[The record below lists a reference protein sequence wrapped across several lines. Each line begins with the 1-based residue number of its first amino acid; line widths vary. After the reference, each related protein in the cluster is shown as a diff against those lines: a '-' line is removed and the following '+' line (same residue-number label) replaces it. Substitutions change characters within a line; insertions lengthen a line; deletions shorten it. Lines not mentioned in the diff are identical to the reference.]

1 MPWAFAFVVLANA
14 TWFVARASYA
24 QDTHPWI
31 YRLLGGIALVCLAA
45 GTATAVDIQAVPH
58 SVKNV
63 TASAVVVVVTGAMV
77 WLTLRGNR
85 FNGWQLLGT
94 VPISFAALHC
104 IAYNVG
110 WLQHVELA
118 QLMGML
124 SSALGLLMLLAS
136 LVWRS
141 RGGVLSSGRAQ
152 AFADYDAET
161 GLLAAEKRKSRLPRL
176 LPRGSTLKSGSGVML
191 LRWVDAARY
200 AGLAASAQRGQ
211 ILRQVGIL
219 MRGTAR
225 DIDSLIR
232 HDEDHFLM
240 LVEGPISRDSLAA
253 MASQI
258 MAASLRGTD
267 PALSAGA
274 SVPVHLH
281 IAIWQETAATTS
293 ASNVMALLTRRLNIM
308 SHNTPRRVQFID
320 SAVNDEPAESKRE
333 RDRRKHTVLDKIK
346 EIEGEPTR
354 IDSLR

>member
-45 GTATAVDIQAVPH
+45 GTATAVDIQAVPR

-85 FNGWQLLGT
+85 FNGWLLLGT
-94 VPISFAALHC
+94 VPIGFAALHR

-141 RGGVLSSGRAQ
+141 RGGCCPAGVRRLLQTTTPRQACWQPKKESRGCRACYC
-152 AFADYDAET
+152 AAAP
-161 GLLAAEKRKSRLPRL
+161 LNLAA
-176 LPRGSTLKSGSGVML
+176 V
-191 LRWVDAARY
+191 
-200 AGLAASAQRGQ
+200 
-211 ILRQVGIL
+211 
-219 MRGTAR
+219 
-225 DIDSLIR
+225 
-232 HDEDHFLM
+232 
-240 LVEGPISRDSLAA
+240 
-253 MASQI
+253 
-258 MAASLRGTD
+258 
-267 PALSAGA
+267 
-274 SVPVHLH
+274 
-281 IAIWQETAATTS
+281 
-293 ASNVMALLTRRLNIM
+293 
-308 SHNTPRRVQFID
+308 
-320 SAVNDEPAESKRE
+320 
-333 RDRRKHTVLDKIK
+333 
-346 EIEGEPTR
+346 
-354 IDSLR
+354 

>member
-45 GTATAVDIQAVPH
+45 GTVTAVDIQAVPR

-94 VPISFAALHC
+94 VPIGFAALHR

-141 RGGVLSSGRAQ
+141 RGGGAVQRAC
-152 AFADYDAET
+152 AGFCRLRRRDRPA
-161 GLLAAEKRKSRLPRL
+161 GSRKRK
-176 LPRGSTLKSGSGVML
+176 VA
-191 LRWVDAARY
+191 VAAP
-200 AGLAASAQRGQ
+200 A
-211 ILRQVGIL
+211 
-219 MRGTAR
+219 TAR
-225 DIDSLIR
+225 Q
-232 HDEDHFLM
+232 H
-240 LVEGPISRDSLAA
+240 P
-253 MASQI
+253 
-258 MAASLRGTD
+258 
-267 PALSAGA
+267 
-274 SVPVHLH
+274 
-281 IAIWQETAATTS
+281 
-293 ASNVMALLTRRLNIM
+293 
-308 SHNTPRRVQFID
+308 
-320 SAVNDEPAESKRE
+320 
-333 RDRRKHTVLDKIK
+333 
-346 EIEGEPTR
+346 
-354 IDSLR
+354 